1 MSVTS
6 RDVARLAGV
15 SQPTVSRALRGD
27 GRIAQATRERI
38 EKAAAELGYV
48 PSELGRS
55 LSTRSTR
62 QIAMVADIESPLYP
76 TLVGPLHDRFAEH
89 GYRMVLLAE
98 RGDDQVTYA
107 RLLDRSVDA
116 AVLTTTLLNSSL
128 SQLLLDR
135 GLPFVEL
142 NRRSGLPGAGTLTA
156 DNAGG
161 AASCVE
167 LLVRLGH
174 ERIGAIFGPESTST
188 ARDREAGFR
197 GALAGAGL
205 ALAPEHTTRGW
216 FTYDDGVQGFTEL
229 MAASARPTAIFCGN
243 DMVAVGALNRA
254 LELDIDVPGEVSI
267 VGFDDV
273 PIASWPSFA
282 LTTVRVDLASMARA
296 AADRLVRQLS
306 EQAEPAPSRP
316 YPTELVLRR
325 THARPSTD

>member
-1 MSVTS
+1 MGVTS
-6 RDVARLAGV
+6 HDVARLAGV

-62 QIAMVADIESPLYP
+62 QIAMVADLESPLYP
-76 TLVGPLHDRFAEH
+76 TLVGPLHDRFARH

-116 AVLTTTLLNSSL
+116 AVLTTTLLGSSL

-135 GLPFVEL
+135 ALPFVEL
-142 NRRSGLPGAGTLTA
+142 NRLSGLSGAASLTA
-156 DNAGG
+156 DNVGG
-161 AASCVE
+161 AASCVD
-167 LLVRLGH
+167 LLVGLGH
-174 ERIGAIFGPESTST
+174 RRIGAIFGPEATST

-197 GALAGAGL
+197 AALAAAGL
-205 ALAPEHTTRGW
+205 VLAPEHTSRGW
-216 FTYDDGVQGFTEL
+216 FTYDDGVHGFTEL
-229 MAASARPTAIFCGN
+229 MAAPVRPTAIFCGN

-254 LELDIDVPGEVSI
+254 LELGVDVPGEVSL

-282 LTTVRVDLASMARA
+282 LTTVRVDLASMAAA

-306 EQAEPAPSRP
+306 KEPDAQVLQP

-325 THARPSTD
+325 THARPPTA